1 MDILKIFVHIITNYK
16 KTEIKQNKEKQKEN
30 IKEKIRARAQDQ
42 WQDLCSG
49 FSYLKIPHFPESYM
63 GRNFNEIVE
72 YAGWAYVNDNKF
84 VEFLSCTVQKKG

>member
-42 WQDLCSG
+42 
-49 FSYLKIPHFPESYM
+49 
-63 GRNFNEIVE
+63 
-72 YAGWAYVNDNKF
+72 
-84 VEFLSCTVQKKG
+84 

>member
-16 KTEIKQNKEKQKEN
+16 KTEIK
-30 IKEKIRARAQDQ
+30 
-42 WQDLCSG
+42 QDLCSG

-72 YAGWAYVNDNKF
+72 YAGWAYDNDNKF